1 MASADIE
8 ELGTRAES
16 MNIGEVV
23 SVDSIPGGG
32 TLPSVVIPSIG
43 LKLPGDRSWE
53 LRRGFDS
60 GLPVI
65 ARVEDGDTY
74 LDFRT
79 IDPDHDEIV
88 SAALGNLD

>member
-1 MASADIE
+1 MASANLE
-8 ELGTRAES
+8 VLGARAES

-23 SVDSIPGGG
+23 SGFHSWRRNS
-32 TLPSVVIPSIG
+32 PSVVIPSVG
-43 LKLPGDRSWE
+43 LKLSGDRSWE

-60 GLPVI
+60 GLPII

-79 IDPDHDEIV
+79 IDPDHDQIV

>member
-1 MASADIE
+1 MASANLE
-8 ELGTRAES
+8 ELGARAES
-16 MNIGEVV
+16 MNVGEVV
-23 SVDSIPGGG
+23 SVHSIPGGG

-43 LKLPGDRSWE
+43 LKLSGDRSWE
-53 LRRGFDS
+53 LRCGFDR